1 MAVPDYLSK
10 LAHCCPNHH
19 LKLIV
24 PAVPRKNSSDQPALN
39 LKSDDLPPPLETPFS
54 HRWVS
59 NWVWACLIFH
69 CFDTYGL
76 RVGGVWYYS
85 SFKYRILDCV
95 TRSNFIMPLGETAG
109 HKSKDRPPVIYHIS
123 ETKQEWDDRVLHKV
137 GKTEAVQNW
146 KMGCFFRQRDKCIGS
161 IASRYS
167 QLGVLWR
174 NLTTV
179 KSTFKHTEPR
189 AIIRA
194 TP

>member
-1 MAVPDYLSK
+1 M
-10 LAHCCPNHH
+10 
-19 LKLIV
+19 
-24 PAVPRKNSSDQPALN
+24 
-39 LKSDDLPPPLETPFS
+39 PFS

-76 RVGGVWYYS
+76 RVGGVWHYS

-95 TRSNFIMPLGETAG
+95 SRSNFILPHGETAH
-109 HKSKDRPPVIYHIS
+109 HKSRNRPLVIYHIS
-123 ETKQEWDDRVLHKV
+123 ETKKKKKS
-137 GKTEAVQNW
+137 GTTEFSTQLERLKRFTIVR
-146 KMGCFFRQRDKCIGS
+146 CDVFFKQRDKCTGA

-179 KSTFKHTEPR
+179 KSTFKHTVPR

-194 TP
+194 TPLLKVSHLSLYYCESVSVHQSTYITGFPVKYFHVKCFRFLEA

>member
-1 MAVPDYLSK
+1 MAS
-10 LAHCCPNHH
+10 
-19 LKLIV
+19 
-24 PAVPRKNSSDQPALN
+24 
-39 LKSDDLPPPLETPFS
+39 PPPLETPFS

-76 RVGGVWYYS
+76 CVGGVWHYS

-95 TRSNFIMPLGETAG
+95 TRSNFIMPHGKTAG
-109 HKSKDRPPVIYHIS
+109 HKSRDRPPVIYHFS
-123 ETKQEWDDRVLHKV
+123 ETNKSEMSNFFTKLERLK
-137 GKTEAVQNW
+137 NW
-146 KMGCFFRQRDKCIGS
+146 KMGWLFFLLKRRDKCIGS

-189 AIIRA
+189 AIIRG
-194 TP
+194 TPY